1 MKKFRSVP
9 QELMSL
15 DSNSSAIIVE
25 SKSHINHLSSI
36 NMQQSISWVKQLI
49 KYIFT
54 KPYIHTKH
62 KVEPM
67 HVDLARL
74 SCY

>member
-1 MKKFRSVP
+1 MKKFCSVP
-9 QELMSL
+9 QELMLL
-15 DSNSSAIIVE
+15 DSNSSAFIVE
-25 SKSHINHLSSI
+25 SKSHVNHLSSI

-49 KYIFT
+49 QYIFT

-62 KVEPM
+62 EAEPM